1 MFSLMLS
8 AVLLAY
14 KFKLLRFSALLW
26 IVAGGIGLLWES
38 ALYATGVRTYT
49 FSPVLE
55 LLYHAL
61 TEAGPGLI
69 IMVIFAWKIG
79 MIDISEFQDDNIRLN
94 KEIENRDDKK

>member
-1 MFSLMLS
+1 MII
-8 AVLLAY
+8 AVILAY
-14 KFKLLRFSALLW
+14 KFKILRFSALLW
-26 IVAGGIGLLWES
+26 IVSGAIGLLWES
-38 ALYATGVRTYT
+38 ALYATRVRTYT

-79 MIDISEFQDDNIRLN
+79 MIDISEFQDDRLSSDEN
-94 KEIENRDDKK
+94 IENRDDKK